1 MAKSAKTTVDL
12 YPALAG
18 TPVVRAWVGIEAF
31 CKDEMQIVGPLPEVK
46 GLVLAAGFSGH
57 GFGIGPGI
65 GALIAQYLTT
75 GTMSA
80 MLKPFA
86 FERFIKDVGKD
97 GKNK

>member
-1 MAKSAKTTVDL
+1 MREPRETIYYNL
-12 YPALAG
+12 YPALAD

-31 CKDEMQIVGPLPEVK
+31 CKDEMQIVGPAPEVK

-75 GTMSA
+75 GKISA
-80 MLKPFA
+80 MLKPFS
-86 FERFIKDVGKD
+86 FERFTNDVRED
-97 GKNK
+97 GNN